1 MADKVTVMNVP
12 KAVVAGGGLI
22 CVTVLGATGAISSD
36 ATVALISSILGYVV
50 GNGIAAATGKPVQPI
65 LGVRQSEQSED

>member
-12 KAVVAGGGLI
+12 KAIVAGGGLV
-22 CVTVLGATGAISSD
+22 CVTVLGIAGAISSD

-65 LGVRQSEQSED
+65 LGVRPTNTED

>member
-1 MADKVTVMNVP
+1 MASNQLTVMNVP
-12 KAVVAGGGLI
+12 KAIVAGGGLV
-22 CVTVLGATGAISSD
+22 CVTILGAVGSISSD

-65 LGVRQSEQSED
+65 LGVRQPPEED